1 MAQHLVALVVAFIEL
16 LEAEAERL
24 KLGLRGL
31 LVTGAV
37 VAVGAA
43 VAGTTLAAGVGF
55 LLWAL
60 YLALLTATSAAWAA
74 LIVGLVV
81 WLVMGGGGWL
91 VVRSLRKS

>member
-24 KLGLRGL
+24 KLGLRGVL
-31 LVTGAV
+31 LTGAMI
-37 VAVGAA
+37 AVGAT
-43 VAGTTLAAGVGF
+43 VVGTALAAGLGF

-74 LIVGLVV
+74 LIVGLAL

>member
-31 LVTGAV
+31 LLTGAV
-37 VAVGAA
+37 IAVGAA
-43 VAGTTLAAGVGF
+43 VAGTALAAGVGF

-81 WLVMGGGGWL
+81 WIVMGGGGWL